1 MFKKTSTTGPAAGAV
16 SEIAEHLANM
26 KSCKDSRRSNQIR
39 EGLFFFLVCEE
50 NLGKVGFSKF

>member
-39 EGLFFFLVCEE
+39 EGLFFFSCL
-50 NLGKVGFSKF
+50 